1 MWQNRCSE
9 SDRLFLAMVGQ
20 LVSWSVGGWSVGGWS
35 VGGWSVG
42 GLVNSRGILLPYGS
56 FLKGHFYKI

>member
-35 VGGWSVG
+35 VGG
-42 GLVNSRGILLPYGS
+42 LVNSRGIDTTMEKVIIQKFKSLM
-56 FLKGHFYKI
+56 I